1 MYVAMLLM
9 LSLASIQG
17 YNINNKFSTQNIKS
31 NIAKALIGGSL
42 LTGSMYYLP
51 VLTNSVPA
59 AFAKSEVS
67 IFDGNYNDPN
77 HPGCLR
83 KISSKAKEIT
93 IVGSDDINGNK
104 QWVLKAQEQMPGTIF
119 VDFSPKGGPP
129 NLLGVFD
136 EAKNGIVWPDKN
148 VWTKIA
154 IAK

>member
-1 MYVAMLLM
+1 MLL
-9 LSLASIQG
+9 LSIVSIEG
-17 YNINNKFSTQNIKS
+17 YNSNRFSNGIKS
-31 NIAKALIGGSL
+31 NIATALIGGSL

-59 AFAKSEVS
+59 AFAKSESS

-93 IVGSDDINGNK
+93 IVGSDDINGSN
-104 QWVLKAQEQMPGTIF
+104 QWVLKADEQMPGTIF

-136 EAKNGIVWPDKN
+136 EAKNGLVWPDKN
-148 VWTKIA
+148 LWTKIT
-154 IAK
+154 K